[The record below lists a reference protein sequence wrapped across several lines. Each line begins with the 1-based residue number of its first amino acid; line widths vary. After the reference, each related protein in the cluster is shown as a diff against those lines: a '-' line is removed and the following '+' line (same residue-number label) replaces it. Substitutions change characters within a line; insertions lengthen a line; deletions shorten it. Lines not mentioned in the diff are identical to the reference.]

1 MPTRGRSARVPTRD
15 LVLEVRNLLLALLEV
30 IELLL
35 ARRRAPAR
43 SKIHATS
50 KIHTTSNFRASL
62 GIFPSPSSEAPGI
75 PPHWGAQWGGGLAEA
90 IHLPSFAHS
99 ERSDL
104 RF

>member
-1 MPTRGRSARVPTRD
+1 MRGRPVRGPTRG

-35 ARRRAPAR
+35 ARRRAPTR
-43 SKIHATS
+43 SKIHAIS
-50 KIHTTSNFRASL
+50 KSHATSNSRASS
-62 GIFPSPSSEAPGI
+62 GIFPSPYREAPGVS
-75 PPHWGAQWGGGLAEA
+75 PHWGAQWGGGLAEA

>member
-1 MPTRGRSARVPTRD
+1 MRGRPGRVPTWG

-50 KIHTTSNFRASL
+50 KSHATSNSRASS
-62 GIFPSPSSEAPGI
+62 GIFPAPSLLPRGYPRI
-75 PPHWGAQWGGGLAEA
+75 GGL
-90 IHLPSFAHS
+90 SGVGV
-99 ERSDL
+99 
-104 RF
+104 

>member
-1 MPTRGRSARVPTRD
+1 MRGRPVRGPTRG

-62 GIFPSPSSEAPGI
+62 GIFPSPYREAPGGI
-75 PPHWGAQWGGGLAEA
+75 PGLGGSVGWGFSRGYPPPVICAL
-90 IHLPSFAHS
+90 
-99 ERSDL
+99 
-104 RF
+104 